1 MAQLNLTLNQD
12 EILHLLSENRDE
24 AFKELFQDAL
34 NVLLKAE
41 SSAQLGAEPYERTR
55 SRTDSRN
62 GSRDRELTTRIG
74 KITLRVPRHRH
85 QPFHSMI
92 FDSYSRS
99 EAALLT
105 TMAEMVVNGVSTRKV
120 SRVMEAICGTSISKS
135 AVSDACKE
143 LDKAVN
149 EFRDRPLTGNYPFLM
164 VDATYIKVREN
175 HRVTSKAFMVA
186 LATSEEGKREIISFG
201 VYDIESKVTW
211 KAFLNSLKKRGLHGV
226 KMITSDAHEGLIYA
240 VSETFPDVPWQRCQM
255 HFSRN
260 ITDHAPKQYQTA
272 IHDAVNEMFNQKTI
286 EAARKKRDEIIAEY
300 GDVAEKAMECLDSGF
315 ETAMTVMIFPESM
328 RRYLR
333 TSNHLERL
341 NRELKRR
348 SNVIGIFPN
357 AASLNRLMGS
367 VLLEHNEKNL
377 TTSCVRYKKEDLAAL
392 NTLDYVLKKEA
403 EEQHK
408 VLAA

>member
-1 MAQLNLTLNQD
+1 
-12 EILHLLSENRDE
+12 
-24 AFKELFQDAL
+24 
-34 NVLLKAE
+34 
-41 SSAQLGAEPYERTR
+41 
-55 SRTDSRN
+55 
-62 GSRDRELTTRIG
+62 
-74 KITLRVPRHRH
+74 
-85 QPFHSMI
+85 
-92 FDSYSRS
+92 
-99 EAALLT
+99 
-105 TMAEMVVNGVSTRKV
+105 
-120 SRVMEAICGTSISKS
+120 
-135 AVSDACKE
+135 
-143 LDKAVN
+143 
-149 EFRDRPLTGNYPFLM
+149 
-164 VDATYIKVREN
+164 
-175 HRVTSKAFMVA
+175 MVA